1 MFRLFRCLVPFSGFL
16 YMTSYVA
23 AGKKLEIWIVS
34 CNGQVLSGASVHAGI
49 SHHSVKTNS
58 KVKNIGVT
66 QLDLDLVDFVQLAIR
81 IAKIQFAVIIELH
94 ASTA

>member
-23 AGKKLEIWIVS
+23 AGEKLEIWIVS

-58 KVKNIGVT
+58 KVKNMWKNG
-66 QLDLDLVDFVQLAIR
+66 
-81 IAKIQFAVIIELH
+81 KFARK
-94 ASTA
+94 SC